1 MSWNCELVDP
11 VTRETLETDK
21 IHDVKGGTYCAN
33 GTREMWLNVTY
44 NYSPIFRKVLFPPEG
59 LSKLDGISGA
69 DSIPILEDAISKL
82 ADDVDND
89 YWKPTE
95 GNAKR
100 ALHGL
105 LALAKLRPDG
115 VWEIS

>member
-1 MSWNCELVDP
+1 MSWDCSLVDP

-21 IHDVKGGTYCAN
+21 LHDINGGTYCVG

-44 NYSPIFRKVLFPPEG
+44 NYGDIFRKVMPPDGLRTIEG
-59 LSKLDGISGA
+59 MSGA
-69 DSIPILEDAISKL
+69 DSIPVLEKAISKL
-82 ADDVDND
+82 ADNVDKD

-115 VWEIS
+115 IWELD

>member
-1 MSWNCELVDP
+1 MSWDCSLVDP

-21 IHDVKGGTYCAN
+21 LHDIAGGTYCLG
-33 GTREMWLNVTY
+33 GTREMWLSVTY
-44 NYSPIFRKVLFPPEG
+44 NYGNIFRKVIPP
-59 LSKLDGISGA
+59 DGIKTLEGVSGA
-69 DSIPILEDAISKL
+69 DSIPILEDAINKL
-82 ADDVDND
+82 ADDVDKD

-100 ALHGL
+100 ALYGL

-115 VWEIS
+115 IWEIS